1 MCESGSRKRKN
12 RHNSPLENTK
22 TVKAIFEKD
31 DLDDSMSTSDWDLF
45 IDEGVKVRLLS
56 QYWLCKIFFYL

>member
-12 RHNSPLENTK
+12 RHDSPLETTK

-31 DLDDSMSTSDWDLF
+31 DLDDSMSTSDWGLF
-45 IDEGVKVRLLS
+45 IDEEAKVSLHF
-56 QYWLCKIFFYL
+56 IFITCTY